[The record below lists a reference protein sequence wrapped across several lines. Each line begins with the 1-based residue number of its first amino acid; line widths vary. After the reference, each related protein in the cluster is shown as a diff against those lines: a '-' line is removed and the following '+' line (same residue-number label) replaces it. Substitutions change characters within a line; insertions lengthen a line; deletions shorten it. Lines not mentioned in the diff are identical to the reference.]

1 MCCKNR
7 SQKSPDRKN
16 SIELKRPNLAKPAWS
31 RVLQRGK
38 KEQMQH
44 FPFTTIFGCM
54 IFSASKSLYI
64 NFVKRDYEI
73 MSYLYLCI
81 HICNISG
88 DVSSLVSSSV
98 GSIVAGE
105 NVLLGGEHNFR
116 NLAAKASNRRDT

>member
-7 SQKSPDRKN
+7 SQKSPDDKY
-16 SIELKRPNLAKPAWS
+16 SIELKRPNLAKASWSCRGERKSKCNIYPLIPAIFDCL
-31 RVLQRGK
+31 VLS
-38 KEQMQH
+38 
-44 FPFTTIFGCM
+44 T
-54 IFSASKSLYI
+54 SKSFYI
-64 NFVKRDYEI
+64 NFDKRDYEI
-73 MSYLYLCI
+73 MSYLYLYLCI
-81 HICNISG
+81 HISG

>member
-1 MCCKNR
+1 
-7 SQKSPDRKN
+7 
-16 SIELKRPNLAKPAWS
+16 
-31 RVLQRGK
+31 
-38 KEQMQH
+38 MQH
-44 FPFTTIFGCM
+44 LPFTTIFSCL
-54 IFSASKSLYI
+54 IFSASKYFYI

-73 MSYLYLCI
+73 TSYLYLCI

>member
-1 MCCKNR
+1 
-7 SQKSPDRKN
+7 
-16 SIELKRPNLAKPAWS
+16 
-31 RVLQRGK
+31 
-38 KEQMQH
+38 MQH
-44 FPFTTIFGCM
+44 LPFPTIFGCL
-54 IFSASKSLYI
+54 IFSASKSFYI
-64 NFVKRDYEI
+64 NFDKRDHEI
-73 MSYLYLCI
+73 MSYLYLYLCI

>member
-1 MCCKNR
+1 M
-7 SQKSPDRKN
+7 
-16 SIELKRPNLAKPAWS
+16 LPNLFICIH
-31 RVLQRGK
+31 VD
-38 KEQMQH
+38 
-44 FPFTTIFGCM
+44 
-54 IFSASKSLYI
+54 
-64 NFVKRDYEI
+64 KRDYEI
-73 MSYLYLCI
+73 MSYLYLYLCI

>member
-7 SQKSPDRKN
+7 SQKSPDDKY

-44 FPFTTIFGCM
+44 IPFPTIFGCL

-64 NFVKRDYEI
+64 NFDKGDYEI
-73 MSYLYLCI
+73 MSYLYLYLCI
-81 HICNISG
+81 HI
-88 DVSSLVSSSV
+88 
-98 GSIVAGE
+98 
-105 NVLLGGEHNFR
+105 
-116 NLAAKASNRRDT
+116 